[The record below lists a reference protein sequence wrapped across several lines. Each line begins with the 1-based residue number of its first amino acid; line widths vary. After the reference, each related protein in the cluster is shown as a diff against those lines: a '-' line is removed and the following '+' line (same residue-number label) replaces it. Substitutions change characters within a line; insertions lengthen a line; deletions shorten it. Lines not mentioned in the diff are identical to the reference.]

1 MFHIAVRAAR
11 STSSSNLSF
20 ALFFL
25 ALGLAGILLSMYL
38 GITPP
43 DAL

>member
-1 MFHIAVRAAR
+1 MFQIAARAVRY
-11 STSSSNLSF
+11 SSSSDATF
-20 ALFFL
+20 ALSFL